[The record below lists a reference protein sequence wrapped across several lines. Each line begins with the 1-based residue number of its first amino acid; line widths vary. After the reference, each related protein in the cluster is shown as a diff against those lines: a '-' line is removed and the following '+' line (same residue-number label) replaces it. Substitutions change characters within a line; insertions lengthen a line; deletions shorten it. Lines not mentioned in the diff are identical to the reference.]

1 MKAAKESAEALAR
14 DHESAL
20 QAANQAK
27 AAADEHLKKEEA
39 ARIEAERIAL
49 MEKAAREAAEQRA
62 AKIEVAR
69 TETNAKFAAVQKQI
83 QELEL

>member
-27 AAADEHLKKEEA
+27 AAADEHFRKEEV

-49 MEKAAREAAEQRA
+49 MEKAAREAAEKRA
-62 AKIEVAR
+62 SQIDAAR
-69 TETNAKFAAVQKQI
+69 TETNVKFAAV
-83 QELEL
+83 